1 MSRSRL
7 RRQRGQTMVEFALVF
22 PVFLLVVFA
31 TIDYGGYFGSR
42 LSVENA
48 ARSGARVA
56 VWQPLDRTSLSDFST
71 EAASVVSAITSHS
84 NVEIVPNDVACAWQG
99 TTLSPTQYPP
109 FVIPTT
115 TPPSTA
121 CIGLWYFELSDAG
134 PPWLCGSWSVASS
147 GGGWSWYDSQGAAQ
161 SSPDPGCVVAGRD
174 VVVVGVGYQYSPYTP
189 LPALAS
195 GALTTYGETQ
205 LLEEQ

>member
-1 MSRSRL
+1 
-7 RRQRGQTMVEFALVF
+7 MVEFALVF

-56 VWQPLDRTSLSDFST
+56 VWEPLDRTDPGDFST
-71 EAASVVSAITSHS
+71 QATVIVDTITSHA
-84 NVEIVPNDVACAWQG
+84 NVELVPNDVACTWQG

-109 FVIPTT
+109 FTIPVT
-115 TPPSTA
+115 TPASTA
-121 CIGLWYFELSDAG
+121 CIGLWYFELADAG
-134 PPWLCGSWSVASS
+134 PPWLCGSWSVAS
-147 GGGWSWYDSQGAAQ
+147 GGGWSWYDSSGSSL
-161 SSPDPGCVVAGRD
+161 SSPDPDCVVAGKD
-174 VVVVGVGYQYSPYTP
+174 LVVVGVGYQYSPYTP
-189 LPALAS
+189 LPSIAA